1 MEECEVEEE
10 RCRLQVEF
18 AGLTCVA
25 FSPLGKGEGLAHDS
39 MRPFFV
45 WAAVQRACRP
55 ALLVIES
62 AAKFPKDLLKWFL
75 EDLYHLEFFDHPGPT
90 LHGWPISRPR
100 MYCLGILRSKFTFF
114 GSADEYFTLF
124 RRKMDMQ
131 GDGDVFFF
139 LDPDDEEV
147 QREHESLLKKRYMQ
161 GTPLSDDWGTI
172 YPFGKQKIL
181 SAHKDKFAE
190 MGGRSSQAHIVDL
203 DQNVSFASAG
213 KNWPCLVRHGCIYS
227 FRKKRHACPSEI
239 FAAQGFPL
247 RSASLVTVYPC
258 WQNFYHMQKAATSA
272 TAWHKLAGNA
282 MFVPTLGSM
291 IMYALASIEPQAARI
306 VRPMSWYVE
315 DEDSQQPMAS
325 DGLDQ

>member
-1 MEECEVEEE
+1 MEECEVQEEE
-10 RCRLQVEF
+10 GRLQVEF

-45 WAAVQRACRP
+45 WASLQRSCRP

-62 AAKFPKDLLKWFL
+62 AAKFLKDLLKWFL
-75 EDLYHLEFFDHPGPT
+75 EDLCHLEFFDHPGPT
-90 LHGWPISRPR
+90 LHGWPITRPR

-114 GSADEYFTLF
+114 GSSDEYFSLF
-124 RRKMDMQ
+124 RLH
-131 GDGDVFFF
+131 GDGDAFFF
-139 LDPDDEEV
+139 LGAEDEEV
-147 QREHESLLKKRYMQ
+147 QREHESLMKKRYMQ
-161 GTPLSDDWGTI
+161 GTPPSHDWGTI

-181 SAHKDKFAE
+181 SAHKDKFVE
-190 MGGRSSQAHIVDL
+190 KRGRSSDAHIVDL
-203 DQNVSFASAG
+203 DQNVQFASAG

-227 FRKKRHACPSEI
+227 FRKQRHACPSEI
-239 FAAQGFPL
+239 FAAQGFPV
-247 RSASLVTVYPC
+247 RSGLFVTPHPC
-258 WQNFYHMQKAATSA
+258 WQNFYQLQKAVTSA

-315 DEDSQQPMAS
+315 DEDSQQPMAL
-325 DGLDQ
+325 DGLDL